1 MVVFFIGAAV
11 LFPLPVLPWIIG
23 YGLKVRRAASTSL
36 LIGLCMAV
44 ICLGLRHSAEGT
56 AFEGDISRYAT
67 YVDVYCGKGLFEAF
81 SLPSDPF
88 ESYPLTTL
96 WFWLV
101 SQTGYDY
108 SIQASAA
115 FVNYSIISYCW
126 LDYSN
131 REGFSHR
138 RTLIS
143 AGLIVCA
150 FPLFY
155 SLSALRSTT
164 ALLLQALAVYL
175 ELYRGERN
183 AAIIPLYVL
192 PCLLHSTCYL
202 VLIVRLIYQLFRES
216 PRFVF
221 FSGVVSIPL
230 ALAFSSVLSP
240 LFSAF
245 NVNIIDMLSAYSDYT
260 GTHADASSSAL
271 YYLVLK
277 IVNIVFIFL
286 LLVDWGEKIRSLR
299 QNHLSSP
306 TLNVSKFH
314 LAMLGFITGLA
325 VFIQADSYLRF
336 TYAVFPFA
344 VLLFV
349 SDWFGTDVPGGTAV
363 GNRKVMKGGYLCVLL
378 SLLALHLFAFIR
390 FVQLDEIL
398 RSALFGMAALYL

>member
-1 MVVFFIGAAV
+1 MMIILIFAAV
-11 LFPLPVLPWIIG
+11 LFPLPALPWIIG
-23 YGLKVRRAASTSL
+23 YGVKTRHITSASL

-67 YVDVYCGKGLFEAF
+67 YVDVYCGKSLFEAF
-81 SLPSDPF
+81 TLPSDPF
-88 ESYPLTTL
+88 ESYPLSTL

-115 FVNYSIISYCW
+115 FVNYSIIGYCW

-131 REGFSHR
+131 REGYSCR

-143 AGLIVCA
+143 AALIVCV

-164 ALLLQALAVYL
+164 ALLLQSLAIYL
-175 ELYRGERN
+175 ELYRGKRN
-183 AAIIPLYVL
+183 VVTISLYVL
-192 PCLLHSTCYL
+192 PCFLHSTCYL
-202 VLIVRLIYQLFRES
+202 VLIVRMIYQLFRES

-221 FSGVVSIPL
+221 FGGVVSIPL
-230 ALAFSSVLSP
+230 ALAFSSALSP

-245 NVNIIDMLSAYSDYT
+245 NVNIIDMLSAYSEYT

-271 YYLVLK
+271 YYQVLK
-277 IVNIVFIFL
+277 IVNIVFIL
-286 LLVDWGEKIRSLR
+286 MLLVDWGGKIRSLKR
-299 QNHLSSP
+299 NRLNSP
-306 TLNVSKFH
+306 TSNVSKFY
-314 LAMLGFITGLA
+314 LSMLGFITGLA
-325 VFIQADSYLRF
+325 LFIQADSYLRF

-349 SDWFGTDVPGGTAV
+349 SDWFGTDEPRATAAV
-363 GNRKVMKGGYLCVLL
+363 NGAAIKGGYLCALL

-390 FVQLDEIL
+390 FVQLGEIL
-398 RSALFGMAALYL
+398 KSAFFGMAALYL